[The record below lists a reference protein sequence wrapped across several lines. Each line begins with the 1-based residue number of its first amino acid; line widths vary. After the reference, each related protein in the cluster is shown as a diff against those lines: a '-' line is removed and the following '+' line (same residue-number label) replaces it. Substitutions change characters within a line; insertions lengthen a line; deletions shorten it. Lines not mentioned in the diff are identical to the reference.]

1 VSVVVTLSSLSSMRF
16 RDLAAAGIIAAFVS
30 PLQASAQSPRDSL
43 LVTAQWLSQHIKD
56 PNVVILHVGPRPSYD
71 SAHVPGARFVD
82 LDRIALRGSPTL
94 ELPQPDSLRA
104 ALIDHGI
111 SDDSRIVV
119 VQGSGWVTP
128 ATRVVLTLDHAG
140 LGAKTVLLDGG
151 QAAWARA
158 GFETTAAVPA
168 PSKGKLSALRTKVNI
183 VDGEFVRNAKGNP
196 NIVLVDARNQG
207 FYDGVQESGPEGNRK
222 RGHIPG
228 AKSIPFNTLM
238 ISGGELLSAAAL
250 AEKFAAAGVKKGDS
264 VIAYCHIGQQA
275 TLVVF
280 AARTL
285 GIDVKLYDG
294 SFEDWVVKGW
304 PVDVPPA
311 KAP

>member
-1 VSVVVTLSSLSSMRF
+1 MRF
-16 RDLAAAGIIAAFVS
+16 RGFATSGIIAALVS
-30 PLQASAQSPRDSL
+30 SVTASAQSPRDSL

-56 PNVVILHVGPRPSYD
+56 PDLVILHVGPRPSYD
-71 SAHVPGARFVD
+71 SSHVPGARFVD
-82 LDRIALRGSPTL
+82 LDRIAKRGPPTL
-94 ELPQPDSLRA
+94 ELPEPDSLRA
-104 ALIDHGI
+104 ALIDHGV

-119 VQGSGWVTP
+119 VQGAGWVTP
-128 ATRVVLTLDHAG
+128 ATRLVLTLDHAG
-140 LGAKTVLLDGG
+140 LGARTVMLDGG
-151 QAAWARA
+151 QAAWTRA
-158 GFETTAAVPA
+158 GFETTPAVPA
-168 PSKGKLSALRTKVNI
+168 PSKGRLSPLRTRVNI

-196 NIVLVDARNQG
+196 NVVIIDARNQG
-207 FYDGVQESGPEGNRK
+207 FYDGVQEGGPRGNQK

-238 ISGGELLSAAAL
+238 ISGGELLSASAF
-250 AEKFAAAGVKKGDS
+250 AEKFAAAGVKKGDT

-294 SFEDWVVKGW
+294 SFEDWAVKGW
-304 PVDVPPA
+304 PVETPPA